1 MRLHGLDLAILIA
14 YFALMLIV
22 GVLAE
27 RRASQGLSSY
37 FLGGRRL
44 PFWLLSLSNAA
55 SMFDIS
61 GTMWLVTLLFV
72 YGLKSVFIPWLW
84 PVFNQIFLMVYLSRW
99 LRRSRAVTGGEWIA
113 LRFGRDRGAELARLA
128 VVGFALA
135 SVIGFTSYAFIGI
148 VKFAGVF
155 LPSGPGR
162 LSPMGYG
169 LLIVAVTTTY
179 TVLGGL
185 FSVVLTDLIQFV
197 IMAVACVAIAAI
209 AMARV
214 PPELLAASVPAG
226 WSEIGFG
233 WRLGLDWSQ
242 LLPSLMPRIKADGYE
257 IFGAFF
263 LMMTAKGVLVSLA
276 GPAPDYDM
284 QRILASRSP
293 REAAYMSGF
302 VSIVLFFPR
311 YLMIGGITLLALGFL
326 RPHIAQLGPGADFE
340 TILPLVL
347 RDFVP
352 AGLAGLLLAGLL
364 AAFMST
370 FSGTINAAAAYLVN
384 DLYIRYR
391 SSRPSEKSAVRV
403 GRFASIAVVGLGCL
417 FGYFAGSVAS
427 LVDWIVSA
435 LWGGYAA
442 PNLLKWIW
450 WRMNGYGYFFGMA
463 AGLLGAL
470 LVAAFPAIPP
480 LASFPLLLLISGAG
494 SVAGSLLTAPPDEGV
509 LREFYVRTRPW
520 GAWGAVHAAAAKK
533 VPGLEKNRDLPRD
546 AVNVLVGIV
555 WQTALVAL
563 PLYLVTRA
571 WTSLLTCASV
581 IAAAS
586 WFLKVSWLDRLAA
599 DGVDRE
605 SEGAT

>member
-1 MRLHGLDLAILIA
+1 MRLGGTDLAILVS
-14 YFALMLIV
+14 YFALMLV
-22 GVLAE
+22 AGVLVE

-44 PFWLLSLSNAA
+44 PFWVLSLSNAA

-72 YGLKSVFIPWLW
+72 YGMKSVFIPWLW

-99 LRRSRAVTGGEWIA
+99 LRRSRAVTGGDWIA
-113 LRFGRDRGAELARLA
+113 LRFGRDRGAELARLS

-155 LPSGPGR
+155 LHTGPGG
-162 LSPMGYG
+162 LSPVGYG
-169 LLIVAVTTTY
+169 LLIVGITTTY
-179 TVLGGL
+179 TVMGGL

-197 IMAVACVAIAAI
+197 IMTIACIAIAGI

-214 PPELLAASVPAG
+214 PPSLLHASVPAG
-226 WSEIGFG
+226 WADLGFG
-233 WRLGLDWSQ
+233 WRLGLDWSA
-242 LLPSLMPRIKADGYE
+242 LLPSLAQRVRADGYE
-257 IFGAFF
+257 VFGAFF
-263 LMMTAKGVLVSLA
+263 LMMTAKGILVSLA

-284 QRILASRSP
+284 QRILACKSP

-302 VSIVLFFPR
+302 VSLALFFPR
-311 YLMIGGITLLALGFL
+311 YLMVGGITLLALGFL
-326 RPHIAQLGPGADFE
+326 RPQIAQLGPSADFE
-340 TILPLVL
+340 AILPLVL

-384 DLYIRYR
+384 DLYVRYR
-391 SSRPSEKSAVRV
+391 STPPSEKSAVRA

-450 WRMNGYGYFFGMA
+450 WRMSGTGYFCGMA
-463 AGLLGAL
+463 AGLVGAL
-470 LVAAFPAIPP
+470 GVAALPGISP
-480 LASFPLLLLISGAG
+480 LASFPILFLVSAAG
-494 SVAGSLLTAPPDEGV
+494 SIAGSLLSAPPSEEV
-509 LREFYVRTRPW
+509 IEEFYVRTRPW
-520 GAWGAVHAAAAKK
+520 GAWSPVHARAALR
-533 VPGLEKNRDLPRD
+533 VPGLRKNNDLLRD
-546 AVNVLVGIV
+546 AVNVGIGIV

-571 WTSLLTCASV
+571 WTRLSICAGV
-581 IAAAS
+581 IAATS
-586 WFLKVSWLDRLAA
+586 LFLKYSWLDRLAA
-599 DGVDRE
+599 DDVDRE
-605 SEGAT
+605 SEAAN